1 MSRHWANI
9 GEAGVLSGL
18 RLMAWIYQHFGRVG
32 FNIALFPGMAYFFLR
47 RGEARRASLDFL
59 KRVKRQY
66 PDSIGGEPGL
76 WMSFRHFYAFGQS
89 VLDKYA
95 AWMQTPT
102 TIKMDP
108 AEQAGLF
115 SLVESKQGCL
125 VIGSHFG
132 NLEYSRG
139 IAHRHPELVINVLI
153 YDKHAENFARL
164 LSEAAPESRLHLI
177 QVTDLDL
184 DLAIRLKA
192 KVERGEWLLIAGD
205 RVPVGEGDNVAAADF
220 MGAPANFPIGPFVLA
235 NLLHCP
241 VYLMHC
247 YLKDGEYEL
256 SMNLFADDVRPDRR
270 QKQRSYQRYV
280 QSFASKLEARVAE
293 APLQWFNFFDF
304 WQHTDNGKSN
314 AQYDEQD

>member
-1 MSRHWANI
+1 
-9 GEAGVLSGL
+9 
-18 RLMAWIYQHFGRVG
+18 
-32 FNIALFPGMAYFFLR
+32 MAYFFLR
-47 RGEARRASLDFL
+47 RREARRASLDYL
-59 KRVKRQY
+59 KRVKRHY
-66 PDSIGGEPGL
+66 PESIREEPGL
-76 WMSFRHFYAFGQS
+76 WLSFRHFYAFGQC
-89 VLDKYA
+89 VLDKYV
-95 AWMQTPT
+95 AWMQTPS

-108 AEQAGLF
+108 AEEAALF
-115 SLVESKQGCL
+115 ALVESKQGCL
-125 VIGSHFG
+125 LIGSHFG

-164 LSEAAPESRLHLI
+164 LSESAPESRLHLI

-192 KVERGEWLLIAGD
+192 KVEQGEWLLIAGD
-205 RVPVGEGDNVAAADF
+205 RVPVGESDNVAAAEF
-220 MGAPANFPIGPFVLA
+220 IGAPADFPIGPFVLA

-256 SMNLFADDVRPDRR
+256 SMNLFAEEIRPRR
-270 QKQRSYQRYV
+270 HNGQRSYQAYV
-280 QSFASKLEARVAE
+280 QSFASKLEARVAQ

-304 WQHTDNGKSN
+304 WRAAVGSKSA
-314 AQYDEQD
+314 AQRDEQV